1 MMHTGTAELLEKLQ
15 HASDLAAFFEE
26 HRQDLITQTVG
37 GYLHII
43 LERIDMKPAALAE
56 ASQLG
61 NYVYRIIN
69 DERNASRDALI
80 SIALALRLN
89 VAEAQMLLRIGRH
102 AMLDPRFHRDAALL
116 FALSDGCDVNKANDL
131 LHEIGEATL

>member
-1 MMHTGTAELLEKLQ
+1 MRTGTVELLEKLQ

-26 HRQDLITQTVG
+26 HQQDLITETVG
-37 GYLHII
+37 GYLRVII
-43 LERIDMKPAALAE
+43 EQRNIKPATLAE

-69 DERNASRDALI
+69 DERNASRDTLV
-80 SIALALRLN
+80 SIAHALHLS

-102 AMLDPRFHRDAALL
+102 AILDPRFHRDAALL
-116 FALSDGCDVNKANDL
+116 FALSNAYDIPKVNDL
-131 LHEIGEATL
+131 LDEVGEPTL